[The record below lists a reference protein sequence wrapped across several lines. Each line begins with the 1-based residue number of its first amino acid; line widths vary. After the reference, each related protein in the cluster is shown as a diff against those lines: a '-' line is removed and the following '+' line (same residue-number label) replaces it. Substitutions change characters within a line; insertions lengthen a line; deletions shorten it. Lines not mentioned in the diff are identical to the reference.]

1 MTWAEKKDL
10 LLMREMGAP
19 GVFHYKTGSRERGN
33 VWQIIADILN
43 QHEGPFEVTARSVQ
57 DRFNTISKKH
67 SIKTTKELTRTGEG
81 GEEPSDYELLLEE
94 LM

>member
-1 MTWAEKKDL
+1 MANY
-10 LLMREMGAP
+10 RS
-19 GVFHYKTGSRERGN
+19 H
-33 VWQIIADILN
+33 LN

-94 LM
+94 LMEPSEDSDRKINNQNKRKQFK

>member
-1 MTWAEKKDL
+1 MAN
-10 LLMREMGAP
+10 
-19 GVFHYKTGSRERGN
+19 YRGH
-33 VWQIIADILN
+33 LN
-43 QHEGPFEVTARSVQ
+43 QHEGFEVTARSVE

>member
-33 VWQIIADILN
+33 VWQIIAAI
-43 QHEGPFEVTARSVQ
+43 
-57 DRFNTISKKH
+57 
-67 SIKTTKELTRTGEG
+67 
-81 GEEPSDYELLLEE
+81 
-94 LM
+94 